1 MNNTLSKVLIFAAG
15 VAVGVLASYKV
26 LETRIRT
33 EYEEIAQEESESLRD
48 LYTRLMRDESE
59 NEAEEY
65 EAIER
70 AKKPDLSE
78 YRSRLAREG
87 YAGYSEDD
95 EEVSKVDRPYVIS
108 PDEFGELDG
117 YETVSLTY
125 YKDGV
130 LTTDF
135 DDEEIDYVDD
145 VVGLD
150 SLNYFSEHADDTVF
164 VRNDRLKVDY
174 EIMRDN
180 RNYSDV
186 INKSPH
192 NVEDE

>member
-26 LETRIRT
+26 LETKIRT

-48 LYTRLMRDESE
+48 LYTRLMKDESE

-125 YKDGV
+125 YKDGA

-180 RNYSDV
+180 RNYSDF